1 MNNNTV
7 GNNIWK
13 NVKKHLIADLNE
25 FKIGSPEEPKNFI
38 NAVISETAF
47 DNITSEIE
55 YAKQS
60 NKAEIIAGG
69 NYDKSNRGKTYVFV
83 TNVKNGTN
91 HEISVVAGFNYKKN
105 TKVKFTIDKNT
116 TLMFPIDDRA
126 WSESSKVDKTLVRKM
141 KKGNKL
147 VVEGTSS
154 PGNVIIDHYSLSGF
168 TKALALI
175 DKNCS

>member
-1 MNNNTV
+1 MLKLLNK
-7 GNNIWK
+7 IFL
-13 NVKKHLIADLNE
+13 LIFLIMSFVSTTSAKTK
-25 FKIGSPEEPKNFI
+25 FIGTHKDW
-38 NAVISETAF
+38 TA
-47 DNITSEIE
+47 
-55 YAKQS
+55 YS
-60 NKAEIIAGG
+60 NKEKNGKTCFIASEPLKSSG

-126 WSESSKVDKTLVRKM
+126 WSESSKIDKTLVRKM

>member
-1 MNNNTV
+1 MLKLLNK
-7 GNNIWK
+7 ISL
-13 NVKKHLIADLNE
+13 LIFLIMSFVSTTSAKTK
-25 FKIGSPEEPKNFI
+25 FIGTHKDW
-38 NAVISETAF
+38 TA
-47 DNITSEIE
+47 
-55 YAKQS
+55 YS
-60 NKAEIIAGG
+60 NKEKNGKTCFIASEPLKSSG

-116 TLMFPIDDRA
+116 TLLFPIDDRA
-126 WSESSKVDKTLVRKM
+126 WSESPKIDKILVRKM

-147 VVEGTSS
+147 TIEGTSS
-154 PGNVIIDHYSLSGF
+154 PGNVVTDHYSLSGF
-168 TKALALI
+168 TKALSLI